1 MTKRTGGRRRRSRR
15 NAGASGQ
22 KWETIS
28 GQQLFISTTNNALT
42 QVPVAPSSFTRVLAI
57 ADSFS
62 FYRFT
67 KIKIEMLPS
76 LEDAASGTQQYAS
89 LALGYLPGVAP
100 DTPPANEASVLALP
114 YANFLSQ
121 GSTVPRRI
129 TIPKRELVGDGQ
141 LKWYKTIAGAADS
154 QFETQ
159 GIIYGW
165 ASSNAGSITSGVNW
179 MVHYTCQLQGWI
191 LAGNT
196 PMIVPKDCSKVIDHS
211 NLLVSKHKAKAR
223 ELDNSKIAPN
233 DIIDIAGVRYLRI
246 DS

>member
-1 MTKRTGGRRRRSRR
+1 MTKRTGGRRRRGRR
-15 NAGASGQ
+15 NGSAAGQ

-28 GQQLFISTTNNALT
+28 GQQLFISTSNGVLT

-62 FYRFT
+62 YYRFT

-76 LEDAASGTQQYAS
+76 LEDAGSGTQVYVS

-121 GSTVPRRI
+121 GSAVPRRI
-129 TIPKRELVGDGQ
+129 TIPRRELVGDGQ

-165 ASSNAGSITSGVNW
+165 AAGSTITNGVNW
-179 MVHYTCQLQGWI
+179 MVHYTCELQGWI

-196 PMIVPKDCSKVIDHS
+196 PLSVPKD
-211 NLLVSKHKAKAR
+211 VSKMEDHLKLLIARQKAKTKDQDPGKGSSA
-223 ELDNSKIAPN
+223 N

-246 DS
+246 DN

>member
-1 MTKRTGGRRRRSRR
+1 MTKRTGGRRRRARR
-15 NAGASGQ
+15 NGNAAGQ

-28 GQQLFISTTNNALT
+28 GQQLFISTTNGALT

-62 FYRFT
+62 YYRFT

-76 LEDAASGTQQYAS
+76 YEDAATGTQTFAS

-165 ASSNAGSITSGVNW
+165 AAAAGSLTTGLNW

-191 LAGNT
+191 LAANT
-196 PMIVPKDCSKVIDHS
+196 PFVVPKD
-211 NLLVSKHKAKAR
+211 VSKIDDHTKMLIARQKAR
-223 ELDNSKIAPN
+223 ASSTDPGKSPPSNEIL
-233 DIIDIAGVRYLRI
+233 DIAGVRYLRI
-246 DS
+246 D